1 MILLIKTIILGS
13 KDSKEIN
20 TDGSDLQTNARLAEE
35 ENKNNSNNAI
45 FDKEKASHQK
55 YDYFYNRRKHLSKLY
70 DIIKNENTLM
80 SEAQRPSSMIRAL
93 SDETTDISVIGMEIF
108 PEKVP
113 ISATRVTETSVT
125 FPAST
130 LTKRPSD
137 TLPTSTVTKKPPDT
151 LQTSTGETRTPT
163 VFPVSTGDIKSSAG
177 FPASAVTTK
186 PSAMFPASTGTAKP
200 SAEFPTSA
208 VTTKPSV
215 KIPASASDTD
225 VYSETAPSLTAETSR
240 PQTTVT
246 ESPYIT
252 ANTSVSDTISSEE
265 TTEPTEAI
273 PTPIKEPEYL
283 EWDEEIWIDVHY
295 CKYCGKSDYDLGY
308 VSFDSQKGEFLGL
321 RDWSGF
327 TDHCYDC
334 PPEDEWGLAG
344 YRSGKQ
350 LINVIHHRD

>member
-1 MILLIKTIILGS
+1 MKQKKNKKHKRELLITLILLILLIKTIVLGS
-13 KDSKEIN
+13 KDNTEIN
-20 TDGSDLQTNARLAEE
+20 TDGSDLPTNARLAEE

-55 YDYFYNRRKHLSKLY
+55 YDFFYNRRKHLSRLY
-70 DIIKNENTLM
+70 DIIKNENMLM
-80 SEAQRPSSMIRAL
+80 SEAQ
-93 SDETTDISVIGMEIF
+93 
-108 PEKVP
+108 
-113 ISATRVTETSVT
+113 
-125 FPAST
+125 
-130 LTKRPSD
+130 RPSD

-163 VFPVSTGDIKSSAG
+163 VFPVSTGDIKSSA
-177 FPASAVTTK
+177 
-186 PSAMFPASTGTAKP
+186 MFSSSTVTAKP
-200 SAEFPTSA
+200 SATIPASAGTTISSAKFPTSA
-208 VTTKPSV
+208 VTAKPSV
-215 KIPASASDTD
+215 KIPASAGDTD

-240 PQTTVT
+240 PQTTIT

-308 VSFDSQKGEFLGL
+308 VSFDSQTGEFLGL

-350 LINVIHHRD
+350 LINVIHHRE